1 MFVQAIY
8 LKFCEGVTVEVAYID
23 GSIVRFDLST
33 MFSKYPQLKAL
44 EDRKLFESGH
54 LDVGGYGI
62 IWNDELDFDATSI
75 YESGE
80 VIGRYEVDIK
90 RRIGFLLEKARE
102 EVNLTQAELSKT
114 SRIDQG
120 DISRIE
126 RGIGNPTLEKIDKL
140 FKAMGKR
147 LSLALL

>member
-44 EDRKLFESGH
+44 EDRTLFESGH

-62 IWNDELDFDATSI
+62 VWNDELDFDATSI
-75 YESGE
+75 YVSGE
-80 VIGRYEVDIK
+80 VVGRYEVDIK

-102 EVNLTQAELSKT
+102 EVNLTQAELSKK

>member
-1 MFVQAIY
+1 MVVRALD

-54 LDVGGYGI
+54 LDAGGYGI

-75 YESGE
+75 YESGK

-102 EVNLTQAELSKT
+102 EVNLTQAELSKK